1 MSIINEVLST
11 KYPEFNARFRDL
23 IKKILEKYRR
33 SLESYLNFLLDSE
46 LNYLYTND
54 VEYLLGDFM
63 KPKEKEAPADGKK
76 RKDPLVYELRKRID
90 AYYKLTVRN
99 LRDLIPKQ
107 VFNFLII
114 KCVKELEFEAFQF
127 TSDVE
132 KLKEWLNEVRVG

>member
-63 KPKEKEAPADGKK
+63 KPKEKEAPADGKSG
-76 RKDPLVYELRKRID
+76 RTRWSTSCGSGST
-90 AYYKLTVRN
+90 LT
-99 LRDLIPKQ
+99 
-107 VFNFLII
+107 
-114 KCVKELEFEAFQF
+114 
-127 TSDVE
+127 TS
-132 KLKEWLNEVRVG
+132 